1 MAKHSFIDKK
11 STLDLHSIK
20 PLPGESHQD
29 CVFRLVDKFIT
40 PYLFK
45 PSVDLRIIVGKGLG
59 SKNFINGK
67 NSLRYYTELYLD
79 GVGIEYKEGSYIDGQ
94 EGVIRVVW

>member
-11 STLDLHSIK
+11 STLDLHSIR
-20 PLPGESHQD
+20 PLPGESHQE

-45 PSVDLRIIVGKGLG
+45 PTANLRIIVGKGLG
-59 SKNFINGK
+59 SKKFINGK
-67 NSLRYYTELYLD
+67 NLLRYCTELYLD
-79 GVGIEYKEGSYIDGQ
+79 SVGIEYKEGSFIDGQ
-94 EGVIRVVW
+94 EGVIKIEW